1 MIISRIDQVAW
12 QPDLFGERISTGRS
26 REYYMHTANIAELDD
41 LEILAR
47 IPAAKLSEVEALCE
61 LVMDRGIGDDA
72 VPALEALW
80 RRFFGF
86 GVDGPLRE
94 QRCALNA
101 LAKIGTEMSRQA
113 LVKIVDAPDLFDAIL
128 PLALECATKAHLALP
143 AQSVTRWL
151 EDTRSEVREL
161 SFMLASNCGSPVPK
175 NVLEAGLLDSEAS
188 VRRAC
193 LLTMG
198 HFGHGAAKS
207 GLLAELERNPSSE
220 IVTALAGI
228 LDDDIITRLGRC
240 AMKHEHLREQ
250 IVEELES
257 SAEPRALKFVNR
269 LKGLQ

>member
-1 MIISRIDQVAW
+1 
-12 QPDLFGERISTGRS
+12 
-26 REYYMHTANIAELDD
+26 MHTANVAELDD

-47 IPAAKLSEVEALCE
+47 IPATKLSEVEALCE
-61 LVMDRGIGDDA
+61 QVMDRGFGDDA

-86 GVDGPLRE
+86 GVDGPMRE

-101 LAKIGTEMSRQA
+101 LEKIGTEMSRQA
-113 LVKIVDAPDLFDAIL
+113 LVRIVDAPDLFDALL

-143 AQSVTRWL
+143 AQSITRWL
-151 EDTRSEVREL
+151 EDTRPEVREL
-161 SFMLASNCGSPVPK
+161 SFMLARNCSSPVPRH
-175 NVLEAGLLDSEAS
+175 VLEAGLSDSEAS

-198 HFGHGAAKS
+198 RFGHDRAKS

-240 AMKHEHLREQ
+240 AMKHERLREQ
-250 IVEELES
+250 IIEELES
-257 SAEPRALKFVNR
+257 SAEPRAFKLVNR